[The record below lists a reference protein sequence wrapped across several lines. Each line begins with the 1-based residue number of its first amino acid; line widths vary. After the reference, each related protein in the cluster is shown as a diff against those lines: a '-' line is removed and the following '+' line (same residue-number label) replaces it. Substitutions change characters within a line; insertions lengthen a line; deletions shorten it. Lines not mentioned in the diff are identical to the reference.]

1 MPIRALIVDDEP
13 FSRLKIRDFLGQ
25 EADIDIVGEAGDGSE
40 AVRIIRKQKPDLV
53 FLDVQMPELDGFGVV
68 EAVGLEN
75 MPYVIFAT
83 AYDQYALRAF
93 EIHALDY
100 LLKPFDRERFHEA
113 LEHARKYIGMA
124 RTNEE
129 FKDRIKNLLLEIQS
143 ETPFLKRFLI
153 QTKKRIYFLRA
164 EEVERIES
172 AGNYVT
178 LHAES
183 GGHLLRETLTDL
195 EHKLAPQT
203 FVRANRSNIINLEFI
218 KEIQPYFHGEYIV
231 VLKSDQKVVLSRNY
245 RENFKKVFRGRF

>member
-1 MPIRALIVDDEP
+1 MPIRVLIVDDEP
-13 FSRLKIRDFLGQ
+13 FSRLKIQDFLEQ
-25 EADIDIVGEAGDGSE
+25 EEDFTVVAEAGDGLE
-40 AVRIIRKQKPDLV
+40 AIRIIKKQKLDLV
-53 FLDVQMPELDGFGVV
+53 FLDVQMPELDGFGVI

-75 MPYVIFAT
+75 MPYIIFAT

-100 LLKPFDRERFHEA
+100 LLKPFDRHRFREA
-113 LEHARKYIGMA
+113 LKHARQYIGVS

-129 FKDRIKNLLLEIQS
+129 FKNRIRNLLLEIQS
-143 ETPFLKRFLI
+143 ETPFIKRFLI
-153 QTKKRIYFLRA
+153 QTQKRIYFLRT

-183 GGHLLRETLTDL
+183 GEHLLRETLTAL
-195 EHKLAPQT
+195 EEKLNPQK
-203 FVRANRSNIINLEFI
+203 FVRTNRSNIINLEYI
-218 KEIQPYFHGEYIV
+218 RELQPYFHGEYIV
-231 VLKSDQKVVLSRNY
+231 ILKSGQKVVLSRNC

>member
-1 MPIRALIVDDEP
+1 MPIRVLIVDDEP
-13 FSRLKIRDFLGQ
+13 FSRLKIQDFLEQ
-25 EADIDIVGEAGDGSE
+25 EEDFTVVAEAGDGLE
-40 AVRIIRKQKPDLV
+40 AIRIIKKQKPDLV
-53 FLDVQMPELDGFGVV
+53 FLDVQMPELDGFGVI

-75 MPYVIFAT
+75 MPYIIFAT

-100 LLKPFDRERFHEA
+100 LLKPFDRHRFREA
-113 LEHARKYIGMA
+113 LKHARQYIGVS

-129 FKDRIKNLLLEIQS
+129 FKNRIRNLLLEIQS
-143 ETPFLKRFLI
+143 ETPFIKRFLI
-153 QTKKRIYFLRA
+153 QTQKRIYFLRT

-183 GGHLLRETLTDL
+183 GEHLLRETLTAL
-195 EHKLAPQT
+195 EEKLNPQK
-203 FVRANRSNIINLEFI
+203 FVRTNRSNIINLEYI
-218 KEIQPYFHGEYIV
+218 RELQPYFHGEYIV
-231 VLKSDQKVVLSRNY
+231 ILKSGQKVVLSRNC

>member
-13 FSRLKIRDFLGQ
+13 FSRLKIRDFLEQ
-25 EADIDIVGEAGDGSE
+25 EEDIDIVGEAGDGLE
-40 AVRIIRKQKPDLV
+40 AVKVIKKQKPDVV

-100 LLKPFDRERFHEA
+100 LLKPFDRDRFREA
-113 LEHARKYIGMA
+113 LEHGRQYMGMS

-129 FKDRIKNLLLEIQS
+129 FKNRIKNLLLEIQS
-143 ETPFLKRFLI
+143 ETPFIKRFLI
-153 QTKKRIYFLRA
+153 QSKKRIYFLRA

-183 GGHLLRETLTDL
+183 GEHLLRETLTDL
-195 EHKLAPQT
+195 EKKLNPQK
-203 FVRANRSNIINLEFI
+203 FARANRSNIINLEYI

>member
-1 MPIRALIVDDEP
+1 MPIHALIVDDEP

-25 EADIDIVGEAGDGSE
+25 EEDIDVVGEAGDGLE
-40 AVRIIRKQKPDLV
+40 AVKIIKKQKPDLV

-68 EAVGLEN
+68 EAIGLEN

-100 LLKPFDRERFHEA
+100 LLKPFDRDRFREA
-113 LEHARKYIGMA
+113 LEHARQYIGMS

-129 FKDRIKNLLLEIQS
+129 FKNRIKNLLLEIQS
-143 ETPFLKRFLI
+143 ETPFIKRFLI
-153 QTKKRIYFLRA
+153 QSKKRIYFLRA

-183 GGHLLRETLTDL
+183 GEHLLRETLTEL
-195 EHKLAPQT
+195 ENKLNPQK
-203 FVRANRSNIINLEFI
+203 FARANRSNII
-218 KEIQPYFHGEYIV
+218 K
-231 VLKSDQKVVLSRNY
+231 R
-245 RENFKKVFRGRF
+245 